1 LQLHRTSDH
10 TTTRRRLRREVRAFG
25 LGDATPPQGAW
36 VTTRELLPAVVAY
49 LRVGRRFR
57 RRGLAAALELVPS
70 AIGPR
75 SVLPHTPQTAFCA
88 RSAAGRILG
97 LARTF
102 GGRHL
107 CLHESVA
114 ITAALRRLG
123 FAVEAVVG
131 YPVIELATGAEE
143 LHAWP
148 QLGEETVTDRLGSA
162 PMNFVELARYP
173 RTDGAVVAGVS
184 A

>member
-1 LQLHRTSDH
+1 MRLTNTRHH
-10 TTTRRRLRREVRAFG
+10 VTRRRLRQEVRAFALAG
-25 LGDATPPQGAW
+25 EPTPPGAW
-36 VTTRELLPAVVAY
+36 VRTRELLPAVVTY

-57 RRGLAAALELVPS
+57 RRGLAAALELVPAAS
-70 AIGPR
+70 GPR
-75 SVLPHTPQTAFCA
+75 SELSRNVQTAFCA
-88 RSAAGRILG
+88 RSAAARILG

-107 CLHESVA
+107 CLHESLAV
-114 ITAALRRLG
+114 TAALRRLG
-123 FAVEAVVG
+123 FAAEAVIG
-131 YPVIELATGAEE
+131 YPVIEPASGVEE

-173 RTDGAVVAGVS
+173 QGESLRVPFAAV
-184 A
+184 